1 MKAVTLTGVTSL
13 LILALAIGLNF
24 QRPAATTAV
33 DQQDP
38 PSTQAET
45 SPIVQFTAAVTPPA
59 TGPQDPDHPFQRRID
74 FPFEFP
80 DSAEWLNTSGK
91 IRMKDLRGKFVLMDF
106 WTYCCINCMHIL
118 PELKKLE
125 QKYPNELVVIGVHSA
140 KFETEKDVDNIKD
153 AILRHDIEH
162 PVVNDPELEI
172 WRSIGIN
179 AWPTLLL
186 IDPTGQAVW
195 IKSGETQAEIID
207 AILKEALPYY
217 RKNGLLDDTPTHFDL
232 HAVDAPATPLR
243 FPGKILGDASSNR
256 LFIAD
261 SSHNRIVISDL
272 DGKLID
278 VVGSGVVGSQDGD
291 YATAQFNKPQGMV
304 LNGDWLYVADTENH
318 MLRKINLVD
327 KTVKT
332 IAGTG
337 KQATTAFPGMDRL
350 TQLPTRW
357 TGKPKVTSISSPW
370 ALWIRNDEMY
380 IAMAGP
386 HMIWKMPLDESEIY
400 PYAGNAREDIVDGP
414 LLPRRPYDLGFASFA
429 QPSGLAADDEWL
441 YVADSEGSSIRA
453 VPFNPRDK
461 VRTVVGTSKLPSA
474 RLFTFG
480 DRDGDRERVLLQHC
494 IGVTYD
500 GGLLYVADTYNNK
513 IKVVDAK
520 TGSTATLAGDGEPG
534 LSDQPARFDEP
545 AGLHFC
551 NGKIYV
557 ADTNN
562 HAIRIV
568 DPKTGAT
575 TTLEIEGLTPPVKP
589 ARPERPTFDS
599 AEKVTLDV
607 QPVKVV
613 DGKVS
618 FNVEFKLP
626 PTWKINPIAPMAYY
640 LDGAKAAGVV
650 DTAQLPKESIK
661 VDPPQGSFEIT
672 VPVTEAGQGI
682 VKVSTNYYYCQEGG
696 EGLCKVGSVVWTVP
710 FVAEA
715 DSDQATGS
723 IPLQVKP
730 GF

>member
-1 MKAVTLTGVTSL
+1 MKAVTLIGVASL
-13 LILALAIGLNF
+13 LILALAIGMNF
-24 QRPAATTAV
+24 QGPVATTANE
-33 DQQDP
+33 P
-38 PSTQAET
+38 EEASAPAIKN
-45 SPIVQFTAAVTPPA
+45 SPIVEYTAAVTPPA
-59 TGPQDPDHPFQRRID
+59 SGPQDPDHPFQRRID

-80 DSAEWLNTSGK
+80 ESAEWLNTSGK

-125 QKYPNELVVIGVHSA
+125 QKYPDELVVIGVHSA

-162 PVVNDPELEI
+162 PVVNDPELKI
-172 WRSIGIN
+172 WNSIGVN

-186 IDPTGQAVW
+186 IDPAGQAVW
-195 IKSGETQAEIID
+195 IKSGESKAEVID

-217 RKNGLLDDTPTHFDL
+217 RKKGLLDETPTHFDL
-232 HAVDAPATPLR
+232 HAVDAPANPLR
-243 FPGKILGDASSNR
+243 FPGKVLGDASSDR

-261 SSHNRIVISDL
+261 SSHNRIVITDL
-272 DGKLID
+272 NGKLID
-278 VVGSGVVGSQDGD
+278 VVGSGVVGTRDGNFE
-291 YATAQFNKPQGMV
+291 TAQFNKPQGMV

-318 MLRKINLVD
+318 LLRKINLVD

-337 KQATTAFPGMDRL
+337 KQATAAFPGMDRRS
-350 TQLPTRW
+350 QLPIRW
-357 TGKPKVTSISSPW
+357 TGKPKTTSIASPW
-370 ALWIRNDEMY
+370 ALWIRDDEMY

-429 QPSGLAADDEWL
+429 QPSGLAADEDWL

-453 VPFNPRDK
+453 VPFNPRGE

-494 IGVTYD
+494 IGVTYND
-500 GGLLYVADTYNNK
+500 GFLYVADTYNNK
-513 IKVVDAK
+513 IKVIDAK
-520 TGSTATLAGDGEPG
+520 TGATATLAGDGNPG

-562 HAIRIV
+562 HAIRVI
-568 DPKTGAT
+568 DPKSGAT
-575 TTLEIEGLTPPVKP
+575 TTLEIEGLTPPAKP
-589 ARPERPTFDS
+589 EKSERPTFKS
-599 AEKVTLDV
+599 AQKVTLDV
-607 QPVKVV
+607 QRVRVV
-613 DGKVS
+613 DGQVT

-626 PTWKINPIAPMAYY
+626 PTWKINPIAPMTYY
-640 LDGAKAAGVV
+640 LDGAEAAGVV
-650 DTAQLPKESIK
+650 NTAELSEDAIK
-661 VDPPQGSFEIT
+661 VDPPRETFEIS

-682 VKVSTNYYYCQEGG
+682 VKVSTNYYYCQKGG

-715 DSDQATGS
+715 DSDEVTGS
-723 IPLQVKP
+723 IPLRVKT